1 LADISPTTIPEELVE
16 AVLEVIRKRLGS
28 MPDAERR
35 ALVEDIHHPMHEH
48 EPLKRCRDRDFTKSG
63 LEKFK

>member
-1 LADISPTTIPEELVE
+1 ME

-35 ALVEDIHHPMHEH
+35 ALVEDIHHPITSMSRSSAAAHRDYTNSDLERF
-48 EPLKRCRDRDFTKSG
+48 KR
-63 LEKFK
+63 